1 MGVSRSATFALAALL
16 AGSVAHASLARAQSA
31 SGEADAGGPASLRQA
46 AVEPAAPM
54 VPEASVP
61 AGAST
66 EAQGGEPGLAPAAAA
81 PASDAPVS
89 AGTPDGKD
97 QRDASDKP
105 AAPAPQDGPAPAS
118 ASAPDATSVP
128 GADPAPVAAA
138 PAPPPPPSDPQAA
151 AVAARLTGAAPLL
164 PRLTTKEREAIQAF
178 YALGAFKPVWIVD
191 GRFTPAARS
200 AAGRLAKAGEDGLD
214 PNAYPVP
221 VLGVLRR
228 PDTEAEIA
236 EADLKLSAAVAL
248 YARDA
253 RGGRINLANLS
264 RLITPALDLPAP
276 EAVLGQIA
284 AAGAGAG
291 DLLQRYNPQEAGY
304 RALKDRLAALR
315 DRNPA
320 ATPVVRLPAGPVLK
334 LGMRDARVPLIR
346 ARFGLEPH
354 SGGTLDAAPGE
365 AEDYDAAV
373 VAAVTDFQRSR
384 GLPANGLLTV
394 QTTVALA
401 TPAAR
406 GPVSG
411 DEPTLLVNM
420 ERWRWLPAD
429 LGRDYVMV
437 NIPEFR
443 LRVFRNASL
452 RDEARVIVG
461 KTESPT
467 PIFSGAM
474 EYAVVNPS
482 WNVPPSILKN
492 EFLPGLARDPNYAA
506 RRGYQVVRHG
516 NAISVRQPPGE
527 RNALGFIKFMFP
539 NNHAVYLHDTPNR
552 SLFSASHR
560 AMSHGC
566 VRVDDPFRFA
576 DAVLPDAWSSERL
589 KKLIGKG
596 ERSIR
601 LSEKLPVHLAYFTA
615 YLDDSG
621 QYRTLPDLYGYDA
634 RMRTALGLPGG
645 APALVRGPSEPKRK
659 LAEAPR
665 APKPVAQRAPRRTV
679 RATAESSGD
688 FGEPSLWTPRPAPV
702 SRGWW

>member
-1 MGVSRSATFALAALL
+1 MGVSRSATVALAALL
-16 AGSVAHASLARAQSA
+16 AGSVAHASLARAQSGA
-31 SGEADAGGPASLRQA
+31 GPAPGAAASLQRA
-46 AVEPAAPM
+46 AVEPAAPLA
-54 VPEASVP
+54 PETETPEP
-61 AGAST
+61 ADPKAAAPDT
-66 EAQGGEPGLAPAAAA
+66 EAAKPGAARSGEPAPAPAAEAPQPAPQGGSA
-81 PASDAPVS
+81 PAS
-89 AGTPDGKD
+89 
-97 QRDASDKP
+97 
-105 AAPAPQDGPAPAS
+105 GPA
-118 ASAPDATSVP
+118 ASAP
-128 GADPAPVAAA
+128 GLDPAPVAEA
-138 PAPPPPPSDPQAA
+138 PAPPPVPSDPQAA
-151 AVAARLTGAAPLL
+151 AVATRLAAATPLL
-164 PRLTTKEREAIQAF
+164 PRLTTREREAIQAF
-178 YALGAFKPVWIVD
+178 YALGAFRPVWVVD

-200 AAGRLAKAGEDGLD
+200 AAARLAKAGEDGLD

-221 VLGVLRR
+221 VLGVLSR

-253 RGGRINLANLS
+253 RGGRISLANLS

-276 EAVLGQIA
+276 DAVLGAIA
-284 AAGAGAG
+284 TGGAGAG

-304 RALKDRLAALR
+304 RALKQRLAALR
-315 DRNPA
+315 DRTPA
-320 ATPVVRLPAGPVLK
+320 ATPVVRLPGGPVLK

-346 ARFGLEPH
+346 ARFGLETRA
-354 SGGTLDAAPGE
+354 GGTLDAGPGE
-365 AEDYDAAV
+365 PEDYDAAV
-373 VAAVTDFQRSR
+373 AAAITDFQRSR
-384 GLPANGLLTV
+384 GLPANGMLTV
-394 QTTVALA
+394 QTVVALA
-401 TPAAR
+401 TPPAR

-420 ERWRWLPAD
+420 ERWRWLPSD

-443 LRVFRNASL
+443 LRVVRDGSL

-552 SLFSASHR
+552 ALFSAGHR

-601 LSEKLPVHLAYFTA
+601 LPEKLPVHLAYFTA
-615 YLDDSG
+615 YLDDG
-621 QYRTLPDLYGYDA
+621 GGYRTLPDLYGYDA

-645 APALVRGPSEPKRK
+645 APAMVRGPDEPKRK
-659 LAEAPR
+659 VAEAPR
-665 APKPVAQRAPRRTV
+665 APKPVVQRAPRR
-679 RATAESSGD
+679 ATARASAEGAPVE
-688 FGEPSLWTPRPAPV
+688 FGEPGLWTPRPAPV